1 MLTDLSWPILLLAAV
16 IATDLVILT
25 GLIAKE
31 LRERRVSIERKQH
44 KQQVA
49 RGLRTRVSSLSEPA
63 PSR

>member
-16 IATDLVILT
+16 IATDLVVLT

-31 LRERRVSIERKQH
+31 LRERRASIERKQH

-49 RGLRTRVSSLSEPA
+49 RDLGTPVSSLSEPA